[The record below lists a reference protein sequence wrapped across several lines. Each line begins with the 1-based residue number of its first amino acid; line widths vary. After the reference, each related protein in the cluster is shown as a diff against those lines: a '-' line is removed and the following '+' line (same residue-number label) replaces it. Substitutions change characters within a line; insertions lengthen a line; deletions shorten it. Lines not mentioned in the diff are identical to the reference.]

1 MAENSLKSEAF
12 KLIARSK
19 ENLEEMN
26 RLLEYDLY
34 FGAVNRG
41 YYALFHAISALVL
54 FLDGKEFSSHKALIS
69 YFGKYYAKT
78 GNVPKRYHSI
88 LISAFNIRQRADY
101 DYDAIVSKEQA
112 IELAEDANEIL
123 EYVMKRMTKNS

>member
-69 YFGKYYAKT
+69 YLKILRKNRECSKT
-78 GNVPKRYHSI
+78 LPQR
-88 LISAFNIRQRADY
+88 FNQCIQC
-101 DYDAIVSKEQA
+101 Q
-112 IELAEDANEIL
+112 
-123 EYVMKRMTKNS
+123 TKSRL